1 MVQIVIT
8 GGQVAHFLAGLL
20 SSLSVLISPML
31 TLIGFVGFEIYEN
44 LQYLRSE
51 DWAICE
57 TLDFMKGFF
66 SGIVVLLFAS
76 VL

>member
-1 MVQIVIT
+1 VVQIVIT
-8 GGQVAHFLAGLL
+8 EGQVAHFLAGLL

-31 TLIGFVGFEIYEN
+31 TLIGFVGFELYEN

-51 DWAICE
+51 DWAIHE